1 MTSMSGP
8 RQLLGVRGIRAG
20 NKREPARLVCDR
32 ARRRRATACGEWK
45 RLRIGAVLRVV
56 RGRAGIGCLTS
67 INAVVQSHLETV
79 LALADDPTRAG
90 LPGYAERRFRK
101 YLACGSLAHGFARAY
116 RSECGHDFLVA
127 FSCKGCAICRSRT
140 TRRMAESA
148 AHPRT
153 GLWWKQN
160 HAKRCLTN
168 RDSRTIDIATLG

>member
-1 MTSMSGP
+1 MEATSDRGGASCGARQSG
-8 RQLLGVRGIRAG
+8 
-20 NKREPARLVCDR
+20 DR
-32 ARRRRATACGEWK
+32 VPDLYQRRRPAET
-45 RLRIGAVLRVV
+45 VLNR
-56 RGRAGIGCLTS
+56 
-67 INAVVQSHLETV
+67 VVQSHLETV
-79 LALADDPTRAG
+79 LALANDPTRAG
-90 LPGYAERRFRK
+90 LPGYAERGFRK

-127 FSCKGCAICRSRT
+127 FSCKGRAICRSRT